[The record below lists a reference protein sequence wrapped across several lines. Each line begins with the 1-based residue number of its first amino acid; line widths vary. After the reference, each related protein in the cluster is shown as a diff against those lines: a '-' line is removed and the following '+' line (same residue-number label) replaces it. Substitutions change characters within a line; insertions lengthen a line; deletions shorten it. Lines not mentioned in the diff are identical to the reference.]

1 MRMPMV
7 GAGLKNGVA
16 DAWQSQA
23 GVRSVI
29 EVQFPL
35 ARIVN
40 ENGPYLWIG
49 TMCLVN
55 QSY

>member
-1 MRMPMV
+1 MPMV

>member
-1 MRMPMV
+1 MRMPTV
-7 GAGLKNGVA
+7 GAGLKIGVA

-29 EVQFPL
+29 EVFPL
-35 ARIVN
+35 ARIAN

-55 QSY
+55 QLY